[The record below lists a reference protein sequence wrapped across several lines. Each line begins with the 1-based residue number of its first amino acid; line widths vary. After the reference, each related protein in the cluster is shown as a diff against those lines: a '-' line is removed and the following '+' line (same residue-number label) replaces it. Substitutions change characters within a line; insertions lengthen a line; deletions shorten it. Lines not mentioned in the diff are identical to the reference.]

1 MCLSLSRSTPNTYIT
16 YKKGAVLW
24 ENVTPLLAVILTVLA
39 ALFPP
44 LSKTCHGPALVSP
57 SSVLRLFHQPQSGLF
72 SKGLFISYIPQFFVF
87 LACCDCNDHCSLV
100 LKLPSA
106 VTSSPPYPEKLCHHA
121 TSNAAD
127 LSPHLPQDISLHTHT
142 SFSLPAHPFKP
153 VSLSA
158 SLSKTQCHQ
167 NGISVDLFLFY
178 FFCQMR
184 HFRCIISNCPLQLK
198 QPANLQ

>member
-72 SKGLFISYIPQFFVF
+72 SKGLFISYIPQFFWLVVTVMIIV
-87 LACCDCNDHCSLV
+87 LWCSNCLR
-100 LKLPSA
+100 
-106 VTSSPPYPEKLCHHA
+106 
-121 TSNAAD
+121 
-127 LSPHLPQDISLHTHT
+127 LSLLHLPTLKSSVTMPPATPQTSVLTSRRTSRCTLTPPSPCLHI
-142 SFSLPAHPFKP
+142 
-153 VSLSA
+153 LSNLCLCLLLCPKHNA
-158 SLSKTQCHQ
+158 TKMEFQL
-167 NGISVDLFLFY
+167 IFFY
-178 FFCQMR
+178 FTF
-184 HFRCIISNCPLQLK
+184 FVK
-198 QPANLQ
+198 WDTFAV